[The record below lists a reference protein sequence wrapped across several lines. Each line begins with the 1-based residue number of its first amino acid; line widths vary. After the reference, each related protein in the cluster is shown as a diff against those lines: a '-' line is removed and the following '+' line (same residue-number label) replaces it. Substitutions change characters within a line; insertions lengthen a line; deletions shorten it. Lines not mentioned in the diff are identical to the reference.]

1 MRKFLVLGATLAT
14 AVAAPL
20 QAQRASTSFSLTPYA
35 GYMFSGNILDG
46 PLGTQLSNASG
57 TVYGAQ
63 LGINLTDNIAL
74 IGNVAR
80 TSSSLEVGVPFLG
93 GISVGNSSMWLYD
106 AGLQLSL
113 PSGALPI
120 APFVQVGAG
129 AISHDISTG
138 SISAKS
144 TNMAYNAGL
153 GADLSLGRNFGL
165 RLMAK
170 DYIGRFDIKEATQI
184 PVEGKLA
191 HNWALS
197 AGLRLGF

>member
-1 MRKFLVLGATLAT
+1 MRKSIV
-14 AVAAPL
+14 VAAALAAAAAAPV
-20 QAQRASTSFSLTPYA
+20 QAQRASTSLSLTPYA
-35 GYMFSGNILDG
+35 GYMFSGSILDG
-46 PLGTQLSNASG
+46 PLGTRLSNAAG

-63 LGINLTDNIAL
+63 LGINLTDNIAV

-80 TSSSLEVGVPFLG
+80 TSSSLEVGIPFLG
-93 GISVGNSSMWLYD
+93 GLSFGNSSMWLYD

-113 PSGALPI
+113 PAGALPI

-129 AISHDISTG
+129 AINHDVSSG
-138 SISAKS
+138 SINVKS
-144 TNMAYNAGL
+144 TNVAYNAGI
-153 GADLSLGRNFGL
+153 GADLSLGRNFGV

-170 DYIGRFDIKEATQI
+170 DYIGRFDVEEATEL

-197 AGLRLGF
+197 AGLKIGF